1 MANILTA
8 YFSRKGE
15 NYFDGSIRFLKK
27 GNTEIIAE
35 AISEATGSD
44 LFEIDTARPYADDY
58 HSCTLEAKEEFSQN
72 ARPALAHDLS
82 DLSSYDTIFLGFP
95 NWWSTCPM
103 AVLTF
108 LESHDFSGK
117 RIIPF
122 CTNEGSGM
130 GRSEKDIARSAPKA
144 IVEKG
149 LSILG
154 SQAPMYKE
162 KAAQWAKEHMEG

>member
-1 MANILTA
+1 MSRILTA

-15 NYFDGSIRFLKK
+15 NYFDGSIRFIEK

-44 LFEIDTARPYADDY
+44 LFEIETVKKYADDY
-58 HSCTLEAKEEFSQN
+58 HSCTLEAQKELSEN
-72 ARPALAHDLS
+72 ARPQLSHDLS
-82 DLSSYDTIFLGFP
+82 DLSVYDTIFLGFP
-95 NWWSTCPM
+95 NWWGTCPM
-103 AVLTF
+103 AILTF
-108 LESHDFSGK
+108 LESHDFKGK

-130 GRSEKDIARSAPKA
+130 GRSEKDIANSIPGAR
-144 IVEKG
+144 VEKG

-154 SQAPMYKE
+154 SQAPLSKE
-162 KAAQWAKEHMEG
+162 KAALWAKKQL